1 MLVFNLRLTKAS
13 NWISMSIKDNHKSNN
28 SNNNSYNKNKLI
40 TRTTE
45 TITKIEGNIFKITKV
60 ERNIF
65 CGWGLR
71 NEQKR
76 VLSRSSLP
84 EVFWKSSVLKYLIK
98 RTGKHLCR
106 SLSLACRC
114 ETLLKLRLPHTCFP
128 LKY

>member
-1 MLVFNLRLTKAS
+1 MLVFYLTLTKAS

-28 SNNNSYNKNKLI
+28 SSNNSFNKNELI

-45 TITKIEGNIFKITKV
+45 KITKIEGNIFKITKV
-60 ERNIF
+60 EGNIF

-76 VLSRSSLP
+76 VFSRSSLP
-84 EVFWKSSVLKYLIK
+84 EVFWKSSFLKYLMK
-98 RTGKHLCR
+98 RTGKHLRR

-114 ETLLKLRLPHTCFP
+114 ETLLKLGLPQKCFP